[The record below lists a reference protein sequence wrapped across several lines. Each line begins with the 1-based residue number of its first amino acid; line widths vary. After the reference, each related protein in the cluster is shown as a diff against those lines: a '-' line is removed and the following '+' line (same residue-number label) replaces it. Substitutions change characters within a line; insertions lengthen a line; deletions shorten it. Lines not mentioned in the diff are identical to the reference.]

1 MRLVLAYLV
10 SITLGAAILWMAAG
24 QAEAVAP
31 SPETGADIASR
42 WCADCH
48 VVSLSGAGNER
59 APSFPALSS
68 SRTSE
73 QISDA
78 LKIHKQPVRGFTL
91 SSREIQDVSA
101 YISSLK
107 EEVAA
112 Q

>member
-1 MRLVLAYLV
+1 MRLVLAFLI
-10 SITLGAAILWMAAG
+10 SITLGASFLWLAAG
-24 QAEAVAP
+24 QAEAVSP
-31 SPETGADIASR
+31 SPETGSDIASR

-48 VVSLSGAGNER
+48 VVSLSGAGLER
-59 APSFPALSS
+59 APSFPLLSTT
-68 SRTSE
+68 RTPD
-73 QISDA
+73 QISEA

-91 SSREIQDVSA
+91 SNREMQDVSA